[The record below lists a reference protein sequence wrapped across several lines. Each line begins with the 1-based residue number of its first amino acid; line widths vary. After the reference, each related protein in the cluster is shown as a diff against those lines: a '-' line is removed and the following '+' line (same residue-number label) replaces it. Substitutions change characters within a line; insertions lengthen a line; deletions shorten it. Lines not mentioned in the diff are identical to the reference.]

1 MLIQST
7 VAILLFSLLGPAGDT
22 RISDAAQNG
31 NLAVIQT
38 LIKEKADV
46 NAPQGDG
53 TTALHWAAYREDV
66 PMARLLI
73 QAGADAKART
83 RLGSVTALH
92 LAATTGNPQL
102 VDLLLKAGAETDAAN
117 GNGTTPLMLTAASG
131 NVEAIKLLSTAAPI
145 RTRGTQRTDRHQSCL
160 PRP

>member
-1 MLIQST
+1 MLIQGT

-66 PMARLLI
+66 PMARSLI

-117 GNGTTPLMLTAASG
+117 GNGTTRSCSPQHRETSRRS
-131 NVEAIKLLSTAAPI
+131 NFCSTAAPI

-160 PRP
+160 LRP